1 MEYSTMSYAA
11 AIALGRAIGYISGL
25 SLVEVAAH
33 NRELASQLADGLAQR
48 GARLLTPRD
57 PARRAGTVTARF
69 PGHDGEA
76 IAAALTERGV
86 IVSPRVG
93 STRFSMHFY
102 NSSDD
107 VGHALATLDE
117 VLR

>member
-1 MEYSTMSYAA
+1 M
-11 AIALGRAIGYISGL
+11 
-25 SLVEVAAH
+25 AAH
-33 NRELASQLADGLAQR
+33 NRALAGQMADGLTQR
-48 GARLLTPRD
+48 GARLLTPSD
-57 PARRAGTVTARF
+57 PGRRAGTVTARF
-69 PGHDGEA
+69 PGRDGEA
-76 IAAALTERGV
+76 IAAELTRRDV

-107 VGHALATLDE
+107 VDRALSTLDE

>member
-1 MEYSTMSYAA
+1 
-11 AIALGRAIGYISGL
+11 
-25 SLVEVAAH
+25 
-33 NRELASQLADGLAQR
+33 
-48 GARLLTPRD
+48 
-57 PARRAGTVTARF
+57 
-69 PGHDGEA
+69 
-76 IAAALTERGV
+76 V

>member
-1 MEYSTMSYAA
+1 M
-11 AIALGRAIGYISGL
+11 
-25 SLVEVAAH
+25 
-33 NRELASQLADGLAQR
+33 
-48 GARLLTPRD
+48 
-57 PARRAGTVTARF
+57 
-69 PGHDGEA
+69 
-76 IAAALTERGV
+76 

-107 VGHALATLDE
+107 VEHALQVLDE

>member
-1 MEYSTMSYAA
+1 VPLLEH
-11 AIALGRAIGYISGL
+11 GR
-25 SLVEVAAH
+25 
-33 NRELASQLADGLAQR
+33 
-48 GARLLTPRD
+48 
-57 PARRAGTVTARF
+57 
-69 PGHDGEA
+69 DGET
-76 IAAALTERGV
+76 IAAELTRRGV

-107 VGHALATLDE
+107 IGRALAALDE

>member
-1 MEYSTMSYAA
+1 
-11 AIALGRAIGYISGL
+11 
-25 SLVEVAAH
+25 
-33 NRELASQLADGLAQR
+33 
-48 GARLLTPRD
+48 
-57 PARRAGTVTARF
+57 
-69 PGHDGEA
+69 
-76 IAAALTERGV
+76 V

-107 VGHALATLDE
+107 IDRTMAVLDQ

>member
-1 MEYSTMSYAA
+1 
-11 AIALGRAIGYISGL
+11 
-25 SLVEVAAH
+25 
-33 NRELASQLADGLAQR
+33 
-48 GARLLTPRD
+48 
-57 PARRAGTVTARF
+57 
-69 PGHDGEA
+69 
-76 IAAALTERGV
+76 V

-107 VGHALATLDE
+107 IDRAMAVLDQ

>member
-1 MEYSTMSYAA
+1 M
-11 AIALGRAIGYISGL
+11 
-25 SLVEVAAH
+25 
-33 NRELASQLADGLAQR
+33 
-48 GARLLTPRD
+48 
-57 PARRAGTVTARF
+57 
-69 PGHDGEA
+69 
-76 IAAALTERGV
+76 